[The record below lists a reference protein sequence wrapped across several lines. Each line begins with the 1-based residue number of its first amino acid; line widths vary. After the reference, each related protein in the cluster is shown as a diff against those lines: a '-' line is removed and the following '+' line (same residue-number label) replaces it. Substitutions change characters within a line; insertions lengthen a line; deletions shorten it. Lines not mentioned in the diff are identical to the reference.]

1 MALTEAFDSARSS
14 FVLNATQV
22 ALTQKALE
30 KALENTPT
38 SEGEIAGGK
47 NLPLFVPDD
56 EDELRDDTAAKA
68 QDTIT
73 SESDDEP
80 MLIDDT
86 DVLTKEPPTSTSPPR
101 GETLLP
107 QKRQRS
113 APPNSGSDGEAAY
126 CDRTRSPS
134 PALPPEPSS
143 SSQRLDG
150 PGRTPA
156 RVEQILSEN
165 TSRTGRVVQ
174 MVLDTT
180 GASWNLKPGQEGP
193 SRKRPTLGNVS
204 GSSSGRNARADMR
217 ARLAGFAREG
227 ARVVQDREIEGD
239 SDSPEEEEV
248 TELTAANEKQKLT
261 PQKMDIDLDEP
272 EVGNDGHSSTDV
284 VDETMAIDSSESE
297 DEPLKPPNDISRAAA
312 TAVSPTSPRTGDDL
326 TSNAEPFLNWPS
338 EPSDGTPSGGADA
351 ATPPSPL
358 NVSGTEIIRT
368 TVGDLPPIA
377 FDLERITRAWSTYLE
392 RRSTAQT
399 PQPAPRS
406 SELESAD
413 LGADDENATA
423 ALARVLSKAD
433 FGLMDVVGQFNRGFI
448 VAHLCKAGEEGATDD
463 LFIIDQHA
471 ADEKY
476 NFETLQATTR
486 LESQRLFS
494 CVATLLSYPRTQN
507 RTWVILICRPRVLEL
522 TAADELVAFENMG
535 VLQQNGFEV
544 AIEGDQPAGRRL
556 KLVAQPVSKDK
567 EFDIQGRS
575 RFPCQRLYPILTI
588 APSGSVVT

>member
-22 ALTQKALE
+22 ALVQQELE
-30 KALENTPT
+30 KELENSPT
-38 SEGEIAGGK
+38 SEGETAGSK
-47 NLPLFVPDD
+47 DLPLFIPDD
-56 EDELRDDTAAKA
+56 EDDARDDSTSKK

-73 SESDDEP
+73 SESDDQP

-86 DVLTKEPPTSTSPPR
+86 DVPTKEPPTSTSPPR
-101 GETLLP
+101 EETLLP
-107 QKRQRS
+107 QKRPRS
-113 APPNSGSDGEAAY
+113 ASPDSVSDGEATR
-126 CDRTRSPS
+126 CNRTRSPS

-204 GSSSGRNARADMR
+204 GSSSGRSARADMR

-227 ARVVQDREIEGD
+227 ARVVQDKEIEDD
-239 SDSPEEEEV
+239 SDSPEEEDV
-248 TELTAANEKQKLT
+248 TELIAADEKREST
-261 PQKMDIDLDEP
+261 PQKIDIDLDEP

-297 DEPLKPPNDISRAAA
+297 DEPLKPPNDISRATA
-312 TAVSPTSPRTGDDL
+312 TAASSTSPRTGDDL
-326 TSNAEPFLNWPS
+326 TFDAESFLLSPS
-338 EPSDGTPSGGADA
+338 EPSDGPPSGSADA
-351 ATPPSPL
+351 AAPPSPL
-358 NVSGTEIIRT
+358 IVSGVRTEVIRT
-368 TVGDLPPIA
+368 TVGAIPPIV
-377 FDLERITRAWSTYLE
+377 FDLERTTKAWCTYLE
-392 RRSTAQT
+392 RKSTAQT

-406 SELESAD
+406 SELENAD

-448 VAHLCKAGEEGATDD
+448 VARLCKSGEEGATDD

-494 CVATLLSYPRTQN
+494 CVATFS
-507 RTWVILICRPRVLEL
+507 LIHPQ
-522 TAADELVAFENMG
+522 T
-535 VLQQNGFEV
+535 
-544 AIEGDQPAGRRL
+544 
-556 KLVAQPVSKDK
+556 
-567 EFDIQGRS
+567 
-575 RFPCQRLYPILTI
+575 
-588 APSGSVVT
+588 